1 MAAFAGTFAGAVAT
15 TQFVGPLLAQ
25 ESENQASVYEQL
37 DLFGDIFE
45 RIRSQYVEEVD
56 EKELVEA
63 AINGMLTSLDPHS
76 SYLSPDDAQDM
87 RVQTRGEFGGLGI
100 EVTQEDGFVK
110 VVSPIDETPAAEAG
124 IEAGDFI
131 THVDGESV
139 LGLNL
144 DEAVDMMRG
153 PVGSEIVITVVREGE
168 DEPFD
173 VSIVRDTIT
182 LTAVRAR
189 TEGDTVVLRITTFND
204 QTFPNLEEN
213 LQEQVEA
220 AGGMENVNGFVVDLR
235 NNPGGLLTQAIKV
248 ADAFLDAGEI
258 VSTRSR
264 DPQDGERFNAEEG
277 DLAEGKP
284 IVVLIN
290 GGSASASEI
299 VAGALKD
306 HRRAIVVGTKSFG
319 KGSVQTVMP
328 LRGEG
333 AMRLTTARYYTPS
346 GRSIQALGVSPDIIV
361 AQPST
366 DPVDEEAEEE
376 ASGLPTR
383 SEADL
388 RGALD
393 NDSLSEDEIRQIEED
408 RERAEQSAAL
418 RDEDYQLAYAIDI
431 LKGLAAL
438 GPAAQQAAMEARSGG
453 SDTEATDTE
462 AEDEDDAAEQG
473 GN

>member
-1 MAAFAGTFAGAVAT
+1 MKKFLMAAAAGTLAGIVVT
-15 TQFVGPLLAQ
+15 TQVAAPLLAQ
-25 ESENQASVYEQL
+25 EAEKQTNVYEQL

-56 EKELVEA
+56 EGELIEA

-76 SYLSPDDAQDM
+76 SYLSPQDAADM
-87 RVQTRGEFGGLGI
+87 RVQTRSEFGGLGI

-110 VVSPIDETPAAEAG
+110 VVSPIDGTPADNAG

-139 LGLNL
+139 LGLTL
-144 DEAVDMMRG
+144 DEAVEMMRG

-168 DEPFD
+168 AEPFD
-173 VSIVRDTIT
+173 VSIIRDTIT

-189 TEGDTVVLRITTFND
+189 TEQNAVILRVTTFND
-204 QTFPNLEEN
+204 QTYKNLEEG
-213 LQEQVEA
+213 LAEQIEA
-220 AGGMENVNGFVVDLR
+220 AGGADKVSGIVLDLR

-248 ADAFLDAGEI
+248 SDAFLDKGEI

-264 DPQDGERFNAEEG
+264 DPEDGDRYNATPG

-299 VAGALKD
+299 VAGALQD
-306 HRRAIVVGTKSFG
+306 HRRGVVIGTKSFG

-328 LRGEG
+328 LKGDG

-346 GRSIQALGVSPDIIV
+346 GRSIQALGVSPDV
-361 AQPST
+361 VVQQPRR
-366 DPVDEEAEEE
+366 DEEVTEEE
-376 ASGLPTR
+376 ETTPRPSR

-388 RGALD
+388 RGRLN
-393 NDSLSEDEIRQIEED
+393 NDSLSEDERRQIEED
-408 RERAEQSAAL
+408 RAQAEEAAKL
-418 RDEDYQLAYAIDI
+418 RDEDYQLAYAVDI
-431 LKGLAAL
+431 LRGLSLMA
-438 GPAAQQAAMEARSGG
+438 GG
-453 SDTEATDTE
+453 A
-462 AEDEDDAAEQG
+462 
-473 GN
+473 N